1 MCNKCGCKYEEED
14 GTCSATGRVCDDT
27 WPKDSACELAYEALI
42 KEEAEGQ
49 YDE

>member
-1 MCNKCGCKYEEED
+1 MCNNCGCKYEEED
-14 GTCSATGRVCDDT
+14 GTCSATGSVLDDT
-27 WPKDSACELAYEALI
+27 WPKDSACELAYESLI